1 MTTVN
6 RAEAL
11 IDLGAIESNVRT
23 LMRKAGKP
31 ALAVVKADAYGH
43 GLVPVANSALKAGAT
58 WLGTAL
64 LEEALLLRNSG
75 ISAPTLSWLT
85 PIHED
90 FETALIHDIDLA
102 IPSLDH
108 LSAVMKAATITK
120 KVPRIHL
127 EVDTGM
133 SRGGALSDWNAL
145 LHATSDLV
153 KSNRVEVIE
162 IGRAHV

>member
-11 IDLGAIESNVRT
+11 IDLGAIESNVQT
-23 LMRKAGKP
+23 LMGKAGKP

-43 GLVPVANSALKAGAT
+43 GLVPVAKSAVKAGAT

-64 LEEALLLRNSG
+64 LEEAIALRDAG
-75 ISAPTLSWLT
+75 INAPIIAWLT

-90 FETALIHDIDLA
+90 FQSALEKQIDIA
-102 IPSLDH
+102 IPSIDH
-108 LSAVMKAATITK
+108 LSALMKAAEK
-120 KVPRIHL
+120 SGNRARIHL

-133 SRGGALSDWNAL
+133 SRGGARSEEHN
-145 LHATSDLV
+145 V
-153 KSNRVEVIE
+153 
-162 IGRAHV
+162 